1 MVVVFELKIMTNNKQ
16 TFKTNPLLLFVF
28 LLLKGQF
35 ALAQPS
41 EPMISRSQ
49 YIEMWKDEAINQM
62 IKHGVPASITLAQ
75 GILESGNGNSE
86 LARYANNHFGIKC
99 HGWDGP
105 GLYKDDDQPNE
116 CFRKYSSANESFED
130 HSNFLKNKSRYD
142 FLFDLE
148 ITDYK
153 GWAKG
158 LKKAGYATNPKY
170 PDLLIKLIEEN
181 DLSKYDN
188 LTLTSNNSSTKQN
201 NQLVSYSSNAK
212 SIHQVMMHANNI
224 RYVIVK
230 EGDTFYKIAKEFE
243 MGLWQL
249 YRYNDLYTNDF
260 IRPGDIVF
268 IQPKRRKA
276 KEKYYTV
283 KSGETIKSISQ
294 ELGVKAKS
302 ICKKNDL
309 EINAELTP
317 GMRLKMR

>member
-1 MVVVFELKIMTNNKQ
+1 MTNNKQ
-16 TFKTNPLLLFVF
+16 TFKASSLLFILF
-28 LLLKGQF
+28 MINGQIAF
-35 ALAQPS
+35 AQPS
-41 EPMISRSQ
+41 EPMISKAQ
-49 YIEMWKDEAINQM
+49 YIDMWKEEAINQM

-130 HSNFLKNKSRYD
+130 HSMFLKNKSRYD

-181 DLSKYDN
+181 NLSQYDN
-188 LTLTSNNSSTKQN
+188 LTFASNNNSKQE
-201 NQLVSYSSNAK
+201 NQLISYSSNTR
-212 SIHQVMMHANNI
+212 SIHQVKMHENNI
-224 RYVIVK
+224 RYIVVK

-249 YRYNDLYTNDF
+249 YKYNDLYTNDF
-260 IRPGDIVF
+260 IRPGDVVY

-276 KEKYYTV
+276 KDKYYTV
-283 KSGETIKSISQ
+283 QKGETIKSISQ
-294 ELGVKAKS
+294 KLGIKVKS

-309 EINAELTP
+309 EINSELTP
-317 GMRLKMR
+317 GMKLKMR